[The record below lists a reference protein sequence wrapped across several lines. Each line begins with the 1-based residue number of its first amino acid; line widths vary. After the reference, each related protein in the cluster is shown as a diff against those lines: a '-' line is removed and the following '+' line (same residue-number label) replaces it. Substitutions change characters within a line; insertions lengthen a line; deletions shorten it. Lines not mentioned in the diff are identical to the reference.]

1 MEVETQEDS
10 TETSNAKNEKVD
22 DQADVKANPT
32 SSEDKA
38 KPETAPDINSKE
50 DTKNEQQ
57 DQQSLTEDETT
68 QEPQRIEN
76 NGDKN
81 NLKTK
86 TKFDTEKVD
95 LDPNA
100 KDSPYKAKDKVENET
115 ATPRKRADAEE
126 VEADKLLKDS
136 KTAKQGEYKNKYPL
150 ILVHGFFGG
159 VGENRPVFYPNYWG
173 GDKFHIKEQFE
184 KSGYEVHEAT
194 VGTFS
199 SNHDRATELY
209 YYIKGGR
216 VDYGQAHAEKYG
228 HDRYGRTYTGVMPEW
243 QPGQKVHLVGHSM
256 GGQMIRLLE
265 HYLRFGNQEEI
276 DYQKEHGG
284 EISPLFEGNHDN
296 MISSMTTLGATHN
309 GTQGSDKLGVRQFA
323 RDIINTIGKVGGNKF
338 STVDL
343 GFVQWGFHQR
353 ANESY
358 IEYSKRI
365 KNSPLWDTKDNA
377 LTDLTAEGSEQL
389 NQNTSLNPNIV
400 YTSYAGEAS
409 HATLSGK
416 HVPNIRQYP
425 LMDLTSRIIGK
436 DKNHQLRLNDGIVPT
451 ISVLYPN
458 GQAYKNVTDISSA
471 NEKGI
476 WQVLPVK
483 KDWDHMDFVGM
494 DPTDYKRTGE
504 ELEQFY
510 TGIVDHLMRVEE
522 SENRNLAV

>member
-216 VDYGQAHAEKYG
+216 VDYGQAHAENM
-228 HDRYGRTYTGVMPEW
+228 VMIDTD
-243 QPGQKVHLVGHSM
+243 VH
-256 GGQMIRLLE
+256 I
-265 HYLRFGNQEEI
+265 
-276 DYQKEHGG
+276 
-284 EISPLFEGNHDN
+284 
-296 MISSMTTLGATHN
+296 
-309 GTQGSDKLGVRQFA
+309 
-323 RDIINTIGKVGGNKF
+323 
-338 STVDL
+338 
-343 GFVQWGFHQR
+343 
-353 ANESY
+353 
-358 IEYSKRI
+358 
-365 KNSPLWDTKDNA
+365 
-377 LTDLTAEGSEQL
+377 
-389 NQNTSLNPNIV
+389 
-400 YTSYAGEAS
+400 
-409 HATLSGK
+409 
-416 HVPNIRQYP
+416 
-425 LMDLTSRIIGK
+425 
-436 DKNHQLRLNDGIVPT
+436 
-451 ISVLYPN
+451 
-458 GQAYKNVTDISSA
+458 
-471 NEKGI
+471 
-476 WQVLPVK
+476 
-483 KDWDHMDFVGM
+483 
-494 DPTDYKRTGE
+494 
-504 ELEQFY
+504 
-510 TGIVDHLMRVEE
+510 
-522 SENRNLAV
+522 LA

>member
-265 HYLRFGNQEEI
+265 HYLRFW
-276 DYQKEHGG
+276 K
-284 EISPLFEGNHDN
+284 
-296 MISSMTTLGATHN
+296 
-309 GTQGSDKLGVRQFA
+309 
-323 RDIINTIGKVGGNKF
+323 
-338 STVDL
+338 
-343 GFVQWGFHQR
+343 
-353 ANESY
+353 
-358 IEYSKRI
+358 
-365 KNSPLWDTKDNA
+365 
-377 LTDLTAEGSEQL
+377 
-389 NQNTSLNPNIV
+389 
-400 YTSYAGEAS
+400 
-409 HATLSGK
+409 
-416 HVPNIRQYP
+416 
-425 LMDLTSRIIGK
+425 SR
-436 DKNHQLRLNDGIVPT
+436 
-451 ISVLYPN
+451 
-458 GQAYKNVTDISSA
+458 
-471 NEKGI
+471 
-476 WQVLPVK
+476 
-483 KDWDHMDFVGM
+483 
-494 DPTDYKRTGE
+494 
-504 ELEQFY
+504 
-510 TGIVDHLMRVEE
+510 
-522 SENRNLAV
+522 RN